1 MSENSNSPLTRG
13 SALRYLWP
21 LDWSKLTVNHGSY
34 GATPY
39 PVLEEQDRW
48 RALMEAQPTYFMGK
62 ILPAA
67 LRSSAEVLAK
77 FVGANGKDLVFVD
90 NATTA
95 INAVLNSLPLG
106 PGDEILTLTDTY
118 GAVVKTARH
127 MVGRC
132 AAKIVTAAMTF
143 PDPDD
148 VALLD
153 NIAAALSPRTK
164 LAIIDH
170 ITSPTALVLPVAEII
185 ALCHAKGV
193 PVLIDGAHAPGH
205 LPLDLTALDADWY
218 VGNCHKWLMS
228 AKGAGFLWS
237 RPDQQAGLHPTVIS
251 HGYEGGYLAEFDWT
265 GTRDPSAY
273 LSVPAAIAFHKELG
287 GVAHMQANRDLA
299 WDGALHMAHRFGTRV
314 GAARDQHCA
323 MSTVL
328 LPDNAPKS
336 QEEMLSLRGHLLDL
350 GCDAQLTF
358 HDGKCWMRLSVQ
370 AYNELEDFDRVA
382 SLILKTLA

>member
-1 MSENSNSPLTRG
+1 MSDISNAPLTRG
-13 SALRYLWP
+13 RALRYLWP
-21 LDWSKLTVNHGSY
+21 LDWSKLTVNHGSF
-34 GATPY
+34 GAAPLA
-39 PVLEEQDRW
+39 VLEEQDRW
-48 RALMEAQPTYFMGK
+48 RGLMEAQPTYFMGK
-62 ILPAA
+62 TLPGA
-67 LRSSAEVLAK
+67 LRSAADALAR
-77 FVGANGKDLVFVD
+77 FVGADGKDLVFVD

-95 INAVLNSLPLG
+95 INAVLGSLPLG
-106 PGDEILTLTDTY
+106 QGDEILTLTDTY

-127 MVGRC
+127 IVGRC
-132 AAKIVTAAMTF
+132 GAKIVTAAMTF
-143 PDPDD
+143 PDPDYT
-148 VALLD
+148 ALLN
-153 NIAAALSPRTK
+153 NIDAAFSAGTK

-185 ALCHAKGV
+185 ALCHSRGV

-237 RPDQQAGLHPTVIS
+237 RPDRQAGLHPTVIS
-251 HGYEGGYLAEFDWT
+251 HGYEDGYLAEFDWT

-273 LSVPAAIAFHKELG
+273 LTVPAAIAFHNELG

-299 WDGALHMAHRFGTRV
+299 WEAAERIAERFGTRI
-314 GAARDQHCA
+314 GAGRNQHCA

-328 LPDNAPKS
+328 LPDNAPRTPD
-336 QEEMLSLRGHLLDL
+336 EMHKLRSRLLDL

-358 HDGKCWMRLSVQ
+358 QDGKSWMRLSVQ